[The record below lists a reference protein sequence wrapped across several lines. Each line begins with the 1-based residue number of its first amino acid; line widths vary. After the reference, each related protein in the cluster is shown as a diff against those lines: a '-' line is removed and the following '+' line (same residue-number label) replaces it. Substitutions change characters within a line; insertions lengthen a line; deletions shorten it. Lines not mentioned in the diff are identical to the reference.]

1 MRNVAVAVADVHK
14 VAGAIE
20 AVMHQADT
28 AYVGVVALLQTLH
41 NRGALTQNEIR
52 AIADAMVA
60 SVPVDRHHAFAQ
72 SFAAMLPGY
81 RSPKAAKISQ
91 D

>member
-1 MRNVAVAVADVHK
+1 MAVADVHK

-28 AYVGVVALLQTLH
+28 AYIGVVALLQTLH
-41 NRGALTQNEIR
+41 NRGALTKDEIK

-72 SFAAMLPGY
+72 SFAGMLPGY
-81 RSPKAAKISQ
+81 RSPKAGTISQ

>member
-1 MRNVAVAVADVHK
+1 MAVADVHK
-14 VAGAIE
+14 IAGAIE

-28 AYVGVVALLQTLH
+28 AYIGVVALLQTLH
-41 NRGALTQNEIR
+41 NRGALTQDEIK

-60 SVPVDRHHAFAQ
+60 SVPVERHHAFAQ
-72 SFAAMLPGY
+72 SFAGMLPGY
-81 RSPKAAKISQ
+81 RSPKAGAISQ